1 MPQENETPRRYSDND
16 FQELKEGVKALRIDL
31 DVHLEKFGDHLENFE
46 MYSQKNSQYL
56 TVCDQRFQNVQLEIK
71 ILKEQSSQNKN
82 DVAEIK
88 QDTKEILSIVNSLRG
103 FFKVSSWVQSGLSWL
118 IKWGAIFG
126 ALWLFIT
133 NGAKWLAKYW
143 PFT

>member
-1 MPQENETPRRYSDND
+1 MPQENETPRRYSDHD
-16 FQELKEGVKALRIDL
+16 FQELKEGVKALRIDF
-31 DVHLEKFGDHLENFE
+31 DAHLENFE
-46 MYSQKNSQYL
+46 MYTQKNNQYL
-56 TVCDQRFQNVQLEIK
+56 TICDQRFQNVQLEIEG
-71 ILKEQSSQNKN
+71 LKEQSSQNKN
-82 DVAEIK
+82 DVSEIK
-88 QDTKEILSIVNSLRG
+88 KDTKEILSIVNSLKG

-118 IKWGAIFG
+118 IKWGAILG